1 MKKFTFIP
9 FLIACALFVNAQ
21 KVALHGSSGVQHFT
35 GTSAF
40 VSAYDGSVSGDTIY
54 LPGGGFT
61 APADIDKMLLV
72 FGAGH
77 YPDST
82 QATAKTFIN
91 GSITLSENADGFRL
105 EGADINGSIV
115 LDNNEAVDNV
125 IIKYCKILN
134 DLNVQ
139 GSLTTNPSHNLTI
152 INCVFSGS
160 YFNLSNAQNA
170 GVFNSVIQ
178 GRIQYSE
185 GNLFENNI
193 LMYSYGGS
201 MSYYTVSGH
210 NNTCNNNIFLNASS
224 KYFSGVSNQISNNIF
239 VTTPNLGTSP
249 MESGNYYPVAQTDI
263 FINQT
268 GNAFSYEHN
277 YHLQSP
283 ETYLG
288 IDGEEAGLYGGTH
301 GYKEGAV
308 PSNPHIQIQNIAT
321 TTDADGIL
329 NVQIKAAA
337 QDQ

>member
-1 MKKFTFIP
+1 MKKFTF
-9 FLIACALFVNAQ
+9 FTALIVFTVTVHAQ
-21 KVALHGSSGVQHFT
+21 KVALHSSTGVQHFT
-35 GTSAF
+35 GTNAF
-40 VSAYDGSVSGDTIY
+40 VSAYSSGSPGDTIY

-61 APADIDKMLLV
+61 APANIDKKLLV

-82 QATAKTFIN
+82 QATGKTFIIGN
-91 GSITLSENADGFRL
+91 ITLSDNADGFRL
-105 EGADINGSIV
+105 EGADINGGIV
-115 LDNNEAVDNV
+115 FDNNEAVDNV
-125 IIKYCKILN
+125 IIKYCKISN

-139 GSLTTNPSHNLTI
+139 GSLTNPSSNLTI

-160 YFNLSNAQNA
+160 YFYLSNAQNA

-178 GRIQYSE
+178 GRVLNSY

-193 LMYSYGGS
+193 LMYTYTGYAY
-201 MSYYTVSGH
+201 YYTFSGD

-224 KYFSGVSNQISNNIF
+224 RYFSGVSNQINNNIF
-239 VTTPNLGTSP
+239 VTTPNLGTTP
-249 MESGNYYPVAQTDI
+249 IESGNYYPVPQNTI

-268 GNAFSYEHN
+268 GNAFSYDHN

-283 ETYLG
+283 ATYLG
-288 IDGEEAGLYGGTH
+288 IDNTEVGLYGGTH